1 MCASKEDVLYAR
13 RRMRFTGEPTGQA
26 APRHAAQIAELL
38 YRGALDAGCV
48 RCVEGEGDLPAFEY
62 GGVVGGGDGGQVD
75 YFGVSLAFLRGC
87 SEPWIMSRES
97 ILPRRVSEL
106 NI

>member
-38 YRGALDAGCV
+38 YRGALDAGRV
-48 RCVEGEGDLPAFEY
+48 RCAEGEGDLPAFEY
-62 GGVVGGGDGGQVD
+62 GGVIGGGDGGQVEGGEGAVGEGRTGD
-75 YFGVSLAFLRGC
+75 GGDVEGKG
-87 SEPWIMSRES
+87 EE
-97 ILPRRVSEL
+97 
-106 NI
+106 